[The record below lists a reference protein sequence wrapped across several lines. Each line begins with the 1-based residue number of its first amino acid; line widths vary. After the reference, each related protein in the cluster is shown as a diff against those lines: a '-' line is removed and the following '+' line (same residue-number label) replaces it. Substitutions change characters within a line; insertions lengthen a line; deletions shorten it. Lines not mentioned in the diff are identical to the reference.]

1 MKAIDGKLRIDQKYN
16 YIDSDYQPENVTT
29 CDNCNLVITTLVTL
43 EGEDKKQYIVG
54 SDCAEALQG
63 VDSLDFWRTQQQ
75 MKKVRQLKSYFTKLK
90 KADREGNLV
99 VKDGSYYIMKD
110 GIWSIR
116 IAETQKCV
124 ELFKKYKYGI

>member
-16 YIDSDYQPENVTT
+16 YIDSDYQPENATT

-54 SDCAEALQG
+54 TDCAEALQG
-63 VDSLDFWRTQQQ
+63 VNSWEYWQTQQK
-75 MKKVRQLKSYFTKLK
+75 MKKVRQLKSYLAKLK
-90 KADREGNLV
+90 KADREGNLE
-99 VKDGSYYIMKD
+99 VKDGWYYIMKD

-116 IAETQKCV
+116 ILESNKVV
-124 ELFKKYKYGI
+124 ELYKQYKLL